1 MSYELSEHFIVR
13 APCLPIKIYF
23 DLLKH
28 EGNLITFM
36 KNKGIY
42 NQVKNMLMVSSENM
56 FNMLLNIENGK
67 IKYNDTFESSL
78 IKYLIRASTR
88 ATPFGLCAG
97 IGIGSFGKKTSLC
110 MNDTESLVEVKV
122 DNKWIC
128 NVTYQL
134 ENNKDILDKL
144 SLKFNNNTYI
154 SGNRLKNSQIS
165 LHGADSKN
173 RFSEYSIRNTHLINI
188 IKEYT
193 INYRSYKEI
202 INYIKEEYPG
212 VDNLLVE
219 NTVKDLID
227 NEFLITNLKQAPYCK
242 DTLNHI
248 IFTLNSL
255 GLNEYSKIY
264 DDINR
269 LIYEIEK
276 TLSANNISA
285 TIKLDSIYYELI
297 NKMSS
302 IFKADNYIYI
312 NKGIRL
318 SNSNLD
324 VSIRNDLNNFI
335 NKFSNILYNENS
347 YQEEFCE
354 KVTEKYGYNTLIP
367 LTDIIDTNKLNILN
381 TIENINSDN
390 IDEREK
396 KIKNIIE
403 FKILESISM
412 SKDEVEL
419 TEDDFKEVVDKNK
432 FQNTETV
439 ESFDLNVIIKKN
451 SNSDN
456 YEYFITNNPGSDRA
470 TSIYNRFYDVL
481 KCEDKYIDI
490 LDKLKNQ
497 DNNYESENNCIY
509 AEVRELLPDSRTIN
523 VRNNIK
529 VNNKCLSLSLGG
541 EDNHSEIF
549 IEDLHVI
556 INEDNKVNVVHAISK
571 KEIIFIK
578 NDMLNENGHSKLAN
592 LLYSI
597 TNSKCNPLNRLY
609 FLLNN
614 KYIFTPRIKYENVVI
629 KPKQWNI
636 YKEMFSD
643 TRDYDLFVEEFCS
656 IKNTFKI
663 DKYVYLTESDN
674 RLLIDTENEIF
685 YKYIFK
691 HIKKFS
697 NMTLEEF
704 EFVSNGEL
712 LLEDKGKNKFI
723 SEYSLSFFG
732 KKVANNIK
740 EIKFDKTYKESIIT
754 DSKSFILPFEKNW
767 LYYKLYGVDGRE
779 NEVIYNIKE
788 LFDSIEKSSIKFFIR
803 YFDESGKNL
812 RVRFKFENNEDL
824 MDNLMSI
831 NNFIHKLKNEGMIYT
846 ATIETYLPEI
856 SRYGGINLMN
866 DIEHFFTADSEF
878 VMELLKKV
886 DLYNSSDVEFYY
898 FLGIISILK
907 VFYTSDD
914 EIVVA
919 LEKYT
924 DSSKW
929 RNDFK
934 TNRQRYLNFSE
945 ILFYND
951 PIEIDKFNYLIPL
964 LEKRNT
970 ILKEIKNKV
979 ISDNNITSID
989 SIIFSITHM
998 FCNRFKGNPLE
1009 EEKITHL
1016 IRHSIRE
1023 LNNRKRHY
1031 R

>member
-1 MSYELSEHFIVR
+1 
-13 APCLPIKIYF
+13 
-23 DLLKH
+23 
-28 EGNLITFM
+28 M
-36 KNKGIY
+36 KDKGIY

-67 IKYNDTFESSL
+67 VKYNDTFESSL

-97 IGIGSFGKKTSLC
+97 VGIGSFGKKTSLC

-144 SLKFNNNTYI
+144 SLKFNNNTYM

-173 RFSEYSIRNTHLINI
+173 RFSEYSIKNTHLINI
-188 IKEYT
+188 IREYT
-193 INYRSYKEI
+193 RNYRSYKEV

-255 GLNEYSKIY
+255 GLNEYSKKY
-264 DDINR
+264 EDINR
-269 LIYEIEK
+269 LIYEIKK
-276 TLSANNISA
+276 TLSANNIST
-285 TIKLDSIYYELI
+285 TIELDSVYCELI

-403 FKILESISM
+403 FKILQSISM
-412 SKDEVEL
+412 SKDEVKL
-419 TEDDFKEVVDKNK
+419 TEDDFKEAVDKDK
-432 FQNTETV
+432 FQTIETV
-439 ESFDLNVIIKKN
+439 ESFDLNVIIKKL
-451 SNSDN
+451 NSDN

-481 KCEDKYIDI
+481 KYEDKYINI
-490 LDKLKNQ
+490 LNKLKNKDTDYQ
-497 DNNYESENNCIY
+497 SENNCFY
-509 AEVRELLPDSRTIN
+509 AEIRELLSDSRTIN
-523 VRNNIK
+523 VRNDIK
-529 VNNKCLSLSLGG
+529 INNKCLSFSLGG
-541 EDNHSEIF
+541 DDNDSELF
-549 IEDLHVI
+549 MEDLYVI
-556 INEDNKVNVVHAISK
+556 INEDNKVNVVHAISGK
-571 KEIIFIK
+571 KIIFIK

-597 TNSKCNPLNRLY
+597 TNSKYNTLNRLY
-609 FLLNN
+609 FLFNN
-614 KYIFTPRIKYENVVI
+614 KYIFTPRIKFENVVI
-629 KPKQWNI
+629 KPKQWKI

-643 TRDYDLFVEEFCS
+643 IKDYDLFLEEFCS
-656 IKNTFKI
+656 IKNIFKI

-674 RLLIDTENEIF
+674 RLLIDLENKIF
-685 YKYIFK
+685 YEYLFK
-691 HIKKFS
+691 QIKRSSHII
-697 NMTLEEF
+697 LEEF
-704 EFVSNGEL
+704 EFNSNKEL
-712 LLEDKGKNKFI
+712 LLEDKVKNRYM
-723 SEYSLSFFG
+723 SEYSLSFF
-732 KKVANNIK
+732 KKEEVKNTDKFNN
-740 EIKFDKTYKESIIT
+740 TYKESIVT
-754 DSKSFILPFEKNW
+754 DSKFFILPFEKNW

-779 NEVIYNIKE
+779 NEVIYNIEE
-788 LFDSIEKSSIKFFIR
+788 LFKLIEKSSIKFFIR
-803 YFDESGKNL
+803 YIDEGGKNL
-812 RVRFKFENNEDL
+812 RIRLKFDNNEDL
-824 MDNLMSI
+824 MNVLMLI
-831 NNFIHKLKNEGMIYT
+831 NDYIYKLKNEGMIYT

-866 DIEHFFTADSEF
+866 EIERFFTADSEF

-886 DLYNSSDVEFYY
+886 DLYDSSDVEFYY

-924 DSSKW
+924 DNSKW
-929 RNDFK
+929 RNEFK
-934 TNRQRYLNFSE
+934 TSRQRYLDFSE

-951 PIEIDKFNYLIPL
+951 PIKIEKINYLIPL

-970 ILKEIKNKV
+970 ILKEIKNKL

-1009 EEKITHL
+1009 EEKMTHL

-1031 R
+1031 K